1 MKGYC
6 FDDNERSEEM
16 YTQAHYT
23 ADSYTTKMEGGPVE
37 TKTAWIPSVIE
48 ETCAGKNPV
57 VLQTKLFT
65 DRRLFINGEV
75 TGEMADDFVKQFLY
89 LSESD
94 EPVSIYINSP
104 GGSVNA
110 GLVIYD
116 VIQAC
121 SGRMPVYMYCTGMA
135 ASMGAVIL
143 AGGQPGN
150 RFILPHS
157 KVMIHEP
164 LISGGMGG
172 SATSIK
178 RTAESILETKAIT
191 NGILQRHTG
200 RTAEEIEKATSFDNF
215 MNAQEAIDFGICDAI
230 RNIF

>member
-1 MKGYC
+1 MSRESIKHVSSWNPAVEVESCNG
-6 FDDNERSEEM
+6 NREI
-16 YTQAHYT
+16 TLK
-23 ADSYTTKMEGGPVE
+23 TKHFSNG
-37 TKTAWIPSVIE
+37 
-48 ETCAGKNPV
+48 
-57 VLQTKLFT
+57 KLFV
-65 DRRLFINGEV
+65 NGEV
-75 TGEMADDFVKQFLY
+75 TDDMANDFVSEFLY
-89 LSESD
+89 LVEKGELVD
-94 EPVSIYINSP
+94 IYINSP

-121 SGRMPVYMYCTGMA
+121 KDKLEINMYCTGMA

-143 AGGQPGN
+143 AGGQKGH

-178 RTAESILETKAIT
+178 KTADSILETKAII
-191 NGILQRHTG
+191 NGILSEHTG
-200 RTAEEIEKATSFDNF
+200 KTLDEIDEATAYDNF
-215 MNAQEAIDFGICDAI
+215 MNANEAVEFGLVDEIKS
-230 RNIF
+230 IF